1 MRSSLLVTIVVAVLV
16 TLAVLVITLV
26 VTLSDPEP
34 PSGHAYY
41 RQHIIDNINTNN
53 INASLRFFTLEPHP
67 AGSPVDEHLAQYIHT
82 TWGMHGLK
90 THLIK
95 YELFLA
101 TANADMPNKVILNG
115 TDGEVFESS
124 PVQPAVDVPSAG
136 QQEIYS
142 FNSFCGVGVAQ
153 SSSVVYA
160 NYGRDKDFHFLSENN
175 VTVNNSIVFIRY
187 GKLFRGDKVRFAESR
202 GAAAVVLYT
211 DPADAAPLG
220 PLDTYPSTVFAPPGA
235 TQLGSL
241 KLQGDLLTP
250 GYPAVESAFRLPE
263 SEADLFSIPV
273 QPMGYGDAWHFLS
286 LLEGKEAPPTWQGDL
301 NLTYHLGPQL
311 AGGAQVTVVVND
323 QHHRKTVYN
332 VLGIIEGQEEPD
344 RYVVVGNHYDAW
356 TYGGVDP
363 SSATA
368 VVMELVRVF
377 GEMHSSGWRPRRT
390 LVFCSWAAEE
400 YGVMGSTEFAE
411 QFSTILKDRGV
422 VYLNMDMVMDGNY
435 SFGAMAVPMLHDV
448 IFEMAKLVPNP
459 DPDEVAEG
467 RDSLYD
473 TWLHRYPSQSSGD
486 SAPLPTVAPLGT
498 GSDFRAFLFNLGIPS
513 MDLVFTSA
521 PGEPGLP
528 LYHTAYET
536 YFLTTSLMDQGLLYH
551 QALARMLGLLAH
563 EFSTQ
568 PILPYN
574 VATYTNFISAS
585 WGELCLSH
593 GPQLAHFNVS
603 TEALEAAL
611 EELVSAGKAFQER
624 RSYFTNADE
633 LTARRYNDAMLLLD
647 KALLAPLGLPGRPL
661 LNHILLAPSSLNG
674 YIWDT
679 FPGVRDLL
687 RAGQQGDSEDTTTS
701 RLLAEHVA
709 ALTHHLTLAARTLAP
724 SPW

>member
-1 MRSSLLVTIVVAVLV
+1 MGKKRDREYKESGDRGDPHASDAAMETVKKPKKHKHKKSSKKEEVERIINVEDVEDMDISVDDVEDSPSQTLKLKIKISDSSPDKMNTPKGVKVKPDKNKSSSNSKKSSKKKDGKGEDDTDSEEERWLDAIESGKLEEVDDELKRMKNPRLMTARQRAMMEKEKKSDGTDDTFPVIPAEPLLSLPS
-16 TLAVLVITLV
+16 

-142 FNSFCGVGVAQ
+142 FNSFCGVGVAQQ

-332 VLGIIEGQEEPD
+332 VLGIIEGQEEP
-344 RYVVVGNHYDAW
+344 
-356 TYGGVDP
+356 
-363 SSATA
+363 
-368 VVMELVRVF
+368 
-377 GEMHSSGWRPRRT
+377 
-390 LVFCSWAAEE
+390 
-400 YGVMGSTEFAE
+400 
-411 QFSTILKDRGV
+411 
-422 VYLNMDMVMDGNY
+422 GNY

-521 PGEPGLP
+521 P
-528 LYHTAYET
+528 
-536 YFLTTSLMDQGLLYH
+536 
-551 QALARMLGLLAH
+551 
-563 EFSTQ
+563 

-624 RSYFTNADE
+624 RSYFTNAE
-633 LTARRYNDAMLLLD
+633 
-647 KALLAPLGLPGRPL
+647 
-661 LNHILLAPSSLNG
+661 
-674 YIWDT
+674 
-679 FPGVRDLL
+679 
-687 RAGQQGDSEDTTTS
+687 
-701 RLLAEHVA
+701 
-709 ALTHHLTLAARTLAP
+709 
-724 SPW
+724 